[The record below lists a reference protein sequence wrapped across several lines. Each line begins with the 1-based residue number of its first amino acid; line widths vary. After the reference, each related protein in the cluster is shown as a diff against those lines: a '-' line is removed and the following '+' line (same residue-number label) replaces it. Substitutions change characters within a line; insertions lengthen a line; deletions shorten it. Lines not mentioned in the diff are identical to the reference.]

1 MHDPPTNRASEAT
14 AARSGMERMCRV
26 GGKGKKRKESKQVQ
40 EVMSF
45 NCKKENGIDGKRVRV
60 KGENVL
66 PNTGTIA

>member
-1 MHDPPTNRASEAT
+1 MIPQPI
-14 AARSGMERMCRV
+14 ERVKPQLLDREW
-26 GGKGKKRKESKQVQ
+26 KGCAGWGEKSKKRKESKQVQ

>member
-1 MHDPPTNRASEAT
+1 MIPQPI
-14 AARSGMERMCRV
+14 ERVKPQLLDREWKGCAGW
-26 GGKGKKRKESKQVQ
+26 GGKSKKRKESKQVQ